1 MADPAPTASRCLLR
15 DAAVRWPSAPALL
28 DGDRLFTFA
37 ELEACVAATAA
48 TWRAAGCGA
57 GMHMAVLLARGS
69 SSVIAVLAAL
79 RLGMVACLLS
89 ARNPPAL
96 LCAQLAEAGCTGFVT
111 DGTALDGAEA
121 LAVVRL
127 PLPVRDA
134 IPAAVPAAPL
144 CVATPDAPATLIYT
158 SGSAGKPKAALHSY
172 RNHGSAAQAAVAV
185 NDLRPGDRWLLSL
198 PVWHVGGLSVL
209 FRCLCAGAAVVIPE
223 TGESLATSLDRHAV
237 THLSLVPTQLRRL
250 LSMATAPAGVDRVRV
265 ILLGGAPIPGAVL
278 CEAVARG
285 WPVCATYGLTEMTS
299 QVATVAAAAT
309 NAMRVQAPHPLPG
322 VELRVT
328 AEGEILVRGEM
339 LFLGYWEQGAVRRPL
354 TSAGWFATGDLGHL
368 QEGGGLALIG
378 RRDNL
383 FISGGENIQPEE
395 IEGALAALPGVEVAA
410 VVAVPDDE
418 FGHRPG
424 AYVRMRTGP
433 PDGAALRARLAEQLP
448 AFKIPIWFREWPAH
462 IDAQTPKL
470 ARRALREFAAG
481 TATAVGGRQPGG
493 QA

>member
-15 DAAVRWPSAPALL
+15 DAAVRWPTAPALR

-37 ELEACVAATAA
+37 ELESCVAATAA
-48 TWRAAGCGA
+48 AWRDAGGGA
-57 GMHMAVLLARGS
+57 GMHMAVLLGSGS

-96 LCAQLAEAGCTGFVT
+96 LRAQLVEADCTRFVT
-111 DGTALDGAEA
+111 DGTALDGAETH
-121 LAVVRL
+121 AVVRL
-127 PLPVRDA
+127 PLPTRDA
-134 IPAAVPAAPL
+134 IPAAVPSAPHGA
-144 CVATPDAPATLIYT
+144 ATPDAPATLIYT

-172 RNHGSAAQAAVAV
+172 RNHRAAAQAAVAV

-198 PVWHVGGLSVL
+198 PIWHVGGLSVL
-209 FRCLCAGAAVVIPE
+209 FRCLCAGATVVIPAV
-223 TGESLATSLDRHAV
+223 GEALAASLERYAV
-237 THLSLVPTQLRRL
+237 THVSLVPTQLKRL
-250 LSMATAPAGVDRVRV
+250 LSMTTAPAGVDRLRV
-265 ILLGGAPIPGAVL
+265 ILLGGAPIPRAVL
-278 CEAVARG
+278 GEAVARG

-299 QVATVAAAAT
+299 QVATVAADASG
-309 NAMRVQAPHPLPG
+309 AMRLQAPHPLPG

-328 AEGEILVRGEM
+328 AAGEILVRGEM
-339 LFLGYWEQGAVRRPL
+339 LFMGYWEQGTVRRPL
-354 TSAGWFATGDLGHL
+354 TSDGWFATGDLGYL
-368 QEGGGLALIG
+368 QEGGGLALSG

-395 IEGALAALPGVEVAA
+395 IEGALAALPGVEVAV
-410 VVAVPDDE
+410 VVAVPDDA

-462 IDAQTPKL
+462 IDAQAPKI
-470 ARRALREFAAG
+470 ARRALREYAAG
-481 TATAVGGRQPGG
+481 TATATAGRQSGG
-493 QA
+493 QS